1 MPSITDY
8 FSALI
13 NRLRPAQPATSS
25 DERPSPRRRT
35 ALPPRFTVDR
45 GLPAEVR
52 DSRAM
57 VAGDTRPKEIISTLA
72 RDVVKGGFRV
82 VVSKGTDV
90 KKAQSAADELYQRLR
105 LESRL
110 DDYCRLTFRDGN
122 SFLELS
128 VERSGQIADLTRK
141 PTLLMRRAS
150 NHYDRFDDPRRAYWY
165 SEEPWWQPEPPADAL
180 WFADWQIIHARWD
193 HDEGARYGTPL
204 FASARKAF
212 RRLDEGEDNIAIRR
226 KTRAGMRYNHKLNT
240 NDPAEVES
248 YLENNKDVLDSPYA
262 PIQDFFGN
270 VEIEA
275 IQGDARLSEI
285 DDVLHHVDTFGVASP
300 VPLELIGYGKALNRD
315 ILEQKLEQYERALE
329 TVTQWLEDQLV
340 RPLLERQWLLLGIW
354 PGGLEY
360 QIQWASKKTLTPT
373 MLKDI
378 AAAGVQLRGLGWP
391 DEVVIDILA
400 PLIPDFDAGALKQAM
415 AAERASRPD
424 EIGRIAGGAVR

>member
-1 MPSITDY
+1 MPSLTDY
-8 FSALI
+8 FTNLI
-13 NRLRPAQPATSS
+13 NRLRPAQPKTSS
-25 DERPSPRRRT
+25 DERPTPRRRAT
-35 ALPPRFTVDR
+35 PAQRFGLDH

-57 VAGDTRPKEIISTLA
+57 VADDTRPKEIISTLA

-82 VVSKGTDV
+82 VVSKGVDV
-90 KKAQSAADELYQRLR
+90 KKAQTIADELQQRLR
-105 LESRL
+105 LVSRL

-128 VERSGQIADLTRK
+128 VERGGQIVELTRK
-141 PTLLMRRAS
+141 PTLLMRRNS
-150 NHYDRFDDPRRAYWY
+150 NQYDRFDDPRRAYWY
-165 SEEPWWQPEPPADAL
+165 SEEPWWLPEPPADAL

-193 HDEGARYGTPL
+193 HDEGDRYGTPL

-226 KTRAGMRYNHKLNT
+226 RTRAGMRYVHKLKT
-240 NDPAEVES
+240 ND
-248 YLENNKDVLDSPYA
+248 ENDVDAYIEKNKDVLDAPYA

-329 TVTQWLEDQLV
+329 TVTQWLEDQIV
-340 RPLLERQWLLLGIW
+340 RPLVEMQWLLLGIW

-391 DEVVIDILA
+391 DEVVVDILA
-400 PLIPDFDAGALKQAM
+400 PLIPDFDAETLKQALV
-415 AAERASRPD
+415 AERASRPD